1 MGEGMPMFDYYIT
14 FRSVTYAQRA
24 QRLLAEEHIQ
34 NAMMRAPKAMS
45 VKGCG
50 YALRIRASAAAHAA
64 AVLQNGG
71 VPYSAVYR
79 MRADGTAETVAL

>member
-1 MGEGMPMFDYYIT
+1 MFDYYFT

-24 QRLLAEEHIQ
+24 QQLLTGAHISS
-34 NAMMRAPKAMS
+34 AMMRAPKAMS
-45 VKGCG
+45 SKGCG

-64 AVLQNGG
+64 DVLQNGG

-79 MRADGTAETVAL
+79 MRPDGTAETVAL